1 MMTEVRSGGSVLR
14 RSLCRSDAITPDLGD
29 LIVHRP
35 RKLAPPAAWRKA
47 DLASAA
53 GLAALLL
60 PSWLLPEPLWTSVWR
75 AIARIPVLRNR
86 RGVKRNAHN
95 IKAALGESLG
105 RRCAE
110 AAACDLNA
118 AGYEL
123 CMQDL
128 RGWRPG
134 GWCPKAAL
142 EGEHH
147 LQSALA
153 RKNGVILWVAPFV
166 FNSGPTKIA
175 LHRSGHRVSH
185 LSSPR
190 HGFSRTRLA
199 TAFLNRVRSIPEDR
213 YLSQRIVF
221 DQSAPSTAMRRMMR
235 ALQAGEIVTI
245 VASSTEGSDLIKGP
259 VFGGRLLVA
268 VGAPRLAALTGA
280 PLLPVF
286 TVRDPEIGFRTIVGA
301 PIKIALDRSSDE
313 RCAAAVIE
321 YLERS
326 EPWVRKFPEQWRAWS
341 EWRQA

>member
-1 MMTEVRSGGSVLR
+1 MT
-14 RSLCRSDAITPDLGD
+14 DLGD

-35 RKLAPPAAWRKA
+35 RKLAPPAAWRKS
-47 DLASAA
+47 DLVSAA

-60 PSWLLPEPLWTSVWR
+60 PSWLLPEVLWAPTWR
-75 AIARIPVLRNR
+75 AIVRIPVLCR
-86 RGVKRNAHN
+86 RREIKHNADN
-95 IKAALGESLG
+95 IKAALGELVE
-105 RRCAE
+105 RRAE
-110 AAACDLNA
+110 AIACDLNA
-118 AGYEL
+118 AVYEL

-128 RGWRPG
+128 RAWRPG
-134 GWCPKAAL
+134 GWYPKILL
-142 EGEHH
+142 EGEDH
-147 LQSALA
+147 LQGALA

-175 LHRSGHRVSH
+175 LHQRGHRVAH
-185 LSSPR
+185 LSSSR

-199 TAFLNRVRSIPEDR
+199 IAFLNRIRCIPEDR

-221 DQSAPSTAMRRMMR
+221 DQGAPSTAMRRMIR
-235 ALQAGEIVTI
+235 ALEAGEIVSI
-245 VASSTEGSDLIKGP
+245 VATSTEGSDMIKGP
-259 VFGGRLLVA
+259 IFGGWLLVG

-286 TVRDPEIGFRTIVGA
+286 TVRDPEIGYRMIVDA
-301 PIKIALDRSSDE
+301 PIKIAFDRSSDE

-341 EWRQA
+341 KWRQAVRGSTSNVCNRSKQSSEAAPN

>member
-1 MMTEVRSGGSVLR
+1 MLR
-14 RSLCRSDAITPDLGD
+14 RSLCRSNAITPDLAD

-47 DLASAA
+47 DLVSAA
-53 GLAALLL
+53 GLAALLV
-60 PSWLLPEPLWTSVWR
+60 PSWLFPEPLWASVWR
-75 AIARIPVLRNR
+75 AIVRIPVLRNR
-86 RGVKRNAHN
+86 REVRRNADN

-105 RRCAE
+105 RCAE
-110 AAACDLNA
+110 AIACDLNA
-118 AGYEL
+118 ASYEL

-134 GWCPKAAL
+134 GWRPKTTL

-153 RKNGVILWVAPFV
+153 RKNGVILWVAPFI

-175 LHRSGHRVSH
+175 LHQRGHRVSH

-199 TAFLNRVRSIPEDR
+199 TAFLNRVRCVPEDR

-221 DQSAPSTAMRRMMR
+221 DQSAPSTAMRRMVR
-235 ALQAGEIVTI
+235 ALKAGEIVTI
-245 VASSTEGSDLIKGP
+245 VASSTEGTDLIKGP
-259 VFGGRLLVA
+259 VFGGQLLVG
-268 VGAPRLAALTGA
+268 VGAPRLAALTDA

-286 TVRDPEIGFRTIVGA
+286 TVRDSEVGFRTIIDA
-301 PIKIALDRSSDE
+301 PITIARDRSSDE

-326 EPWVRKFPEQWRAWS
+326 EPWVRKFPEQWGAWS
-341 EWRQA
+341 KWRTCLATI

>member
-1 MMTEVRSGGSVLR
+1 MLRSSLR
-14 RSLCRSDAITPDLGD
+14 RPSAITTDLGD

-53 GLAALLL
+53 GLAALLV
-60 PSWLLPEPLWTSVWR
+60 PAWLLPEKLWAPVWR
-75 AIARIPVLRNR
+75 AIARSPVLRTR
-86 RGVKRNAHN
+86 RDIKRNANN
-95 IKAALGESLG
+95 IKAALGEPAG
-105 RRCAE
+105 RRAE
-110 AAACDLNA
+110 AIACDLNA
-118 AGYEL
+118 AVYEL

-128 RGWRPG
+128 RAWRPG
-134 GWCPKAAL
+134 GWHPKIML
-142 EGEHH
+142 EGEDH

-153 RKNGVILWVAPFV
+153 RKNGAILWVAPFV

-175 LHRSGHRVSH
+175 LHQRGYRVSH

-190 HGFSRTRLA
+190 HGFSQTRLA
-199 TAFLNRVRSIPEDR
+199 IAFLNRIRCIPEDR

-221 DQSAPSTAMRRMMR
+221 DQGAPSTAMRRMIR
-235 ALQAGEIVTI
+235 ALKAGEIVSI
-245 VASSTEGSDLIKGP
+245 VATSTEGSDLIKGP
-259 VFGGRLLVA
+259 MLGGWLLVA

-286 TVRDPEIGFRTIVGA
+286 TVRDPAAGFRTIIDA
-301 PIKIALDRSSDE
+301 PIEIACDRSSDE

-341 EWRQA
+341 KWRHA